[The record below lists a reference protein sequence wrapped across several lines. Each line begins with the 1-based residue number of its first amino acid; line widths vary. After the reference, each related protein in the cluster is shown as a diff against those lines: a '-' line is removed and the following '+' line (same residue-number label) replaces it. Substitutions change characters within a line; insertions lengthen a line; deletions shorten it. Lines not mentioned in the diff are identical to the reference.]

1 MVGVVRA
8 AVRWGGEGRG
18 GGGGGLLPQVG
29 GKVGEAYVCVC
40 MCVCWWQR
48 EERNVAQR
56 LRSDLCVPCGG
67 HENGKGDRGVGEA
80 REKYVGRIILSE
92 GWHMSAIVRM
102 LYAIWTLLIA
112 R

>member
-1 MVGVVRA
+1 MGRGGEVEVGACNR
-8 AVRWGGEGRG
+8 RWGGKWGRN
-18 GGGGGLLPQVG
+18 L
-29 GKVGEAYVCVC
+29 
-40 MCVCWWQR
+40 CVCWWQR